1 MDGARVRNLQ
11 YCLAAPR
18 SSHGRAAST
27 KIPREPRYGH
37 CDASQLWA
45 LSEKPNA
52 VLLPAAAGDSLA
64 GRSRAMGGSQRRRQ
78 ATQLLGGIGLANGPA
93 TRRRHT
99 APLADPAAAAPPS
112 WRGVATHLS
121 RCHGRLQASFPLS
134 NGKAR

>member
-1 MDGARVRNLQ
+1 MTGPGLPSARIPSISAS
-11 YCLAAPR
+11 AAPGAPR
-18 SSHGRAAST
+18 RARRAPT
-27 KIPREPRYGH
+27 VAADTE
-37 CDASQLWA
+37 A
-45 LSEKPNA
+45 
-52 VLLPAAAGDSLA
+52 LLPAAAGDSLA

-134 NGKAR
+134 NGKARRSEEHTSE